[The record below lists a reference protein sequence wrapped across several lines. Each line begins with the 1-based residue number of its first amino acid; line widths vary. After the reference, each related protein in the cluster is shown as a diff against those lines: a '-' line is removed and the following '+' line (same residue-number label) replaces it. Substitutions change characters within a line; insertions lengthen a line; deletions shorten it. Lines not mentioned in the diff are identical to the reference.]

1 MNRTSVLTA
10 VISVFL
16 LHSAAFS
23 QSQDLP
29 KFELAG
35 EFTTLE
41 RSDFG
46 SGRTEPG
53 LGGRFTYNLNR
64 TFSLEAAGYFF
75 PKECF
80 RCVNQ
85 GRVIQAVGGL
95 KAGKRFESGGIFGKV
110 RPGIVSFS
118 DGEFN
123 LSYFDARQT
132 SEIYNARGK
141 ATTRNEAKIL
151 AAINNARRFLAVQEE
166 FGTFD
171 AYIWRFVDG
180 KPIQNRRRRMS
191 DVPARTAESDAMSK
205 DLTKRG
211 FKFVGSTICY
221 AYMQAV
227 GMVNDHLVECFR
239 YGKV

>member
-1 MNRTSVLTA
+1 MNRTSFLAA

-16 LHSAAFS
+16 LHSVALS

-41 RSDFG
+41 RGGFEA
-46 SGRTEPG
+46 RTEPG
-53 LGGRFTYNLNR
+53 LGGRFTYNLNK

-80 RCVNQ
+80 GCTNN

-95 KAGKRFESGGIFGKV
+95 KAGKRFENWGIFGKV

-123 LSYFDARQT
+123 ISPLGPVTPTSVFEIQSSRVTSFATDVGAVLEFYPSKRIVTRFDAGDTITYFTRRT
-132 SEIYNARGK
+132 TNNVRFDP
-141 ATTRNEAKIL
+141 ATNT
-151 AAINNARRFLAVQEE
+151 
-166 FGTFD
+166 TF
-171 AYIWRFVDG
+171 IGPVTT
-180 KPIQNRRRRMS
+180 
-191 DVPARTAESDAMSK
+191 PARTSHSFQFIASI
-205 DLTKRG
+205 G
-211 FKFVGSTICY
+211 FRF
-221 AYMQAV
+221 
-227 GMVNDHLVECFR
+227 
-239 YGKV
+239 

>member
-1 MNRTSVLTA
+1 MNRTSLLTA

-35 EFTTLE
+35 EFTTFE
-41 RSDFG
+41 RGRFE
-46 SGRTEPG
+46 GRTEPG
-53 LGGRFTYNLNR
+53 LGGRFTFNLNK

-80 RCVNQ
+80 SCANN

-95 KAGKRFESGGIFGKV
+95 KAGKRFESWGIFSKV

-123 LSYFDARQT
+123 VFPTGPVTPTSMFEVQSSRVTSFATDIGAVLEFYPSKRIVTRFDAGDT
-132 SEIYNARGK
+132 IIYFTRR
-141 ATTRNEAKIL
+141 TT
-151 AAINNARRFLAVQEE
+151 NNLRFDPV
-166 FGTFD
+166 TNSV
-171 AYIWRFVDG
+171 FVG
-180 KPIQNRRRRMS
+180 P
-191 DVPARTAESDAMSK
+191 VTTPARTTHSFQFIASV
-205 DLTKRG
+205 G
-211 FKFVGSTICY
+211 FRF
-221 AYMQAV
+221 
-227 GMVNDHLVECFR
+227 
-239 YGKV
+239 